1 MYMPDLFLSSDFLGF
16 LYLLPKE
23 RPQFQVKKP
32 PMKGKKCNAASSS
45 MGSGISRIYQVSHAY
60 AIVNKVG

>member
-1 MYMPDLFLSSDFLGF
+1 MYMFDLFLSRDFLGF

-32 PMKGKKCNAASSS
+32 PMKGKKGNAASSS
-45 MGSGISRIYQVSHAY
+45 MGSGILGIC
-60 AIVNKVG
+60 